1 MGKLKYWGLSV
12 LAVVLIG
19 AGFWWGTS
27 KASDQKDPLNN
38 SDAFLYDEEGSL
50 YWFELSKRNEKVE
63 GTFYQQKLI
72 EEIGQ
77 VPLIEEKKYS
87 VSGRTTEKG
96 YELHI
101 NKDDQVVIY
110 DARMDGKELILQ
122 KQGENSSQTYKAIDK
137 RQLQQYKNELQDDL
151 ETAIY
156 HSENKE
162 KERLK
167 EFFSELNRVYG
178 YLSSEENETF
188 QVFFQVDEAL
198 LEGAVMG
205 SLLLM
210 EKSEDGSYK
219 ETNYEVNGITD
230 GLMIRLYTTVD
241 GESTKLEGRFLESSQ
256 SFEISFWLTDKKLTF
271 HVVTEDEYHERYKDF
286 KENGENG

>member
-12 LAVVLIG
+12 LTVVLIG

-27 KASDQKDPLNN
+27 RASDQKDPLNN
-38 SDAFLYDEEGSL
+38 SDAFLYHEEGSL

-101 NKDDQVVIY
+101 NEDDQAVIY
-110 DARMDGKELILQ
+110 DARMDGEKLILQ

-137 RQLQQYKNELQDDL
+137 RQLQQYKNELQDEL

-156 HSENKE
+156 HSEKKE
-162 KERLK
+162 KDRLK
-167 EFFSELNRVYG
+167 KFFSEFNSVYG

-198 LEGAVMG
+198 LEGEVMG

-210 EKSEDGSYK
+210 EKLEDGSYK

>member
-1 MGKLKYWGLSV
+1 MGKLKYWGLSL

-38 SDAFLYDEEGSL
+38 SDAFLYHEEGSL

-101 NKDDQVVIY
+101 NEDDQVVIY
-110 DARMDGKELILQ
+110 DARMDDEELILQ

-137 RQLQQYKNELQDDL
+137 SQLQQYKNELQDDL

-156 HSENKE
+156 HSEKKE
-162 KERLK
+162 KDRLK
-167 EFFSELNRVYG
+167 KFFSEVNRVYG

-198 LEGAVMG
+198 LEGEVMG

-256 SFEISFWLTDKKLTF
+256 SFELSFWLTDKKLTF
-271 HVVTEDEYHERYKDF
+271 HVVTEDEYHERYRDF
-286 KENGENG
+286 KENSEDG